1 LREKKVQN
9 PGTAVIDIVTNVA
22 PQEKQPKTSFT
33 GTDSTT
39 YLTCKRYSIFFLFYC
54 KFLLIYKNVE
64 LHIWSFIIECEILLA
79 RINS

>member
-9 PGTAVIDIVTNVA
+9 PGTTVIDIVTNVA

-39 YLTCKRYSIFFLFYC
+39 YLTCKRYSIFFV
-54 KFLLIYKNVE
+54 LL
-64 LHIWSFIIECEILLA
+64 
-79 RINS
+79 